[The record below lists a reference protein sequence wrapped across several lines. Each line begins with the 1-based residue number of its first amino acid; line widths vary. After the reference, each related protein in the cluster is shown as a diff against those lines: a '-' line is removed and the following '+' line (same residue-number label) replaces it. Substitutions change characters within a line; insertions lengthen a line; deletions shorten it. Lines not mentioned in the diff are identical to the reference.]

1 MAGQLEGKV
10 AIITGAARGQGAAE
24 ARRFAAEGAKVV
36 LTDLSR
42 EGAAVAAGIG
52 PSALFIEQD
61 VGDEAGWSDV
71 VSATLAA
78 FGRIDILV
86 NNAGIYI
93 PRALPDTDAALME
106 RHYRVNQLGVF
117 LGMKAVIDA
126 MTAAGGGSIVNISS
140 QAGQAGHPGMFA
152 YATTKWAVRGMTK
165 VAAQDLARLKIRVNS
180 VHPGLIDT
188 PMLDENTEATLD
200 AFKQA
205 TPLGR
210 FGTVEEIADLVL
222 FLASERSSFITGA
235 EVAITGGIGL

>member
-24 ARRFAAEGAKVV
+24 ARLFAAEGAKVV

-42 EGAAVAAGIG
+42 DGAVIAADIG
-52 PSALFIEQD
+52 ASALFLEHD
-61 VGDEAGWSDV
+61 VGDEAGWGDV
-71 VSATLAA
+71 VSNTLKE
-78 FGRIDILV
+78 FGRVDILV
-86 NNAGIYI
+86 NNAGLYI

-117 LGMKAVIDA
+117 FGMKAVIAPMKD
-126 MTAAGGGSIVNISS
+126 AGGGSIVNISS

-165 VAAQDLARLKIRVNS
+165 VAARDLAQFKIRVNS

-188 PMLDENTEATLD
+188 PMLDENTQAALD
-200 AFKQA
+200 AFKEA

-210 FGTVEEIADLVL
+210 LGTVEEIADLVI

-235 EVAITGGIGL
+235 EIAITGGIGL